1 VTHDVVWWEIETPDP
16 AGAQAF
22 YGALFGWT
30 FEPAFDDPG
39 SELGRDYW
47 LIRKDGTGVGGLQR
61 AAPGQPPPSA
71 GVRLYVQVDDL
82 EASVSQAA
90 GLGATVERGRTLL
103 GGDDFWFANVRDPQ
117 GISLGLW
124 TSRPASTARSSL
136 DGVRPVPPG

>member
-1 VTHDVVWWEIETPDP
+1 MTHDVVWWEIETPDP

-30 FEPAFDDPG
+30 FEAAFDGPG

-47 LIRKDGTGVGGLQR
+47 LVRREGASIGGLQH
-61 AAPGQPPPSA
+61 AGAGQPPPGA

-82 EASVSQAA
+82 EATVARA
-90 GLGATVERGRTLL
+90 VELGATVERGRTPL
-103 GGDDFWFANVRDPQ
+103 GGDDFWFANVLDPQ

-124 TSRPASTARSSL
+124 TSRSSRPA
-136 DGVRPVPPG
+136 P